1 MYKAVVI
8 GLIALVVLSG
18 VYNGMQTERES
29 EPVDEPIEL
38 VLLSQSATANAVE
51 MVREP
56 ERTHGE
62 EHTLSPETTDVRT
75 KAEPVKYYWDVN
87 LSHKLQDY
95 VRKLCEQYDVP
106 MALVLAIIKHESNF
120 NPNEVS
126 PTNDYGLMQI
136 NSGSFSRLEK
146 ELGRTDIDWLDPY
159 DNLLCGVHSLARHIR
174 NADGNLIKGVMAYNK
189 GDAGMRAL
197 WESGVRS
204 THYTERVFYYF
215 RLYSSMELEGETK

>member
-8 GLIALVVLSG
+8 GLIALIVLSG

-29 EPVDEPIEL
+29 EPVDESIEL

-51 MVREP
+51 TVREP

-62 EHTLSPETTDVRT
+62 EHTLPPETTAV
-75 KAEPVKYYWDVN
+75 KVEPVKYYWDVN

-95 VRKLCEQYDVP
+95 IRKLCEQYDVP

-120 NPNEVS
+120 NPNEIS

-146 ELGRTDIDWLDPY
+146 ELGRTDINWLDPY
-159 DNLLCGVHSLARHIR
+159 DNILCGIHSLARHIR
-174 NADGNLIKGVMAYNK
+174 NADGNLIKGVLAYNK
-189 GDAGMRAL
+189 GDGGMRAL
-197 WESGVRS
+197 WDSGVRS

-215 RLYSSMELEGETK
+215 RLYSSMELDGETK